1 MTAVE
6 AASRASAVAGYP
18 SLSDEAVG
26 NLRLSWRRAMER
38 DDWSKGGEL
47 SLGWDRWT
55 CWPYIAKT
63 TYHLTFNMLLLG
75 KMANET
81 PAWRE
86 VYSDIALRIVNRARQ
101 YAGWY
106 DWVEQKGLDPNRGSY
121 PFFFYK
127 HFIPQG
133 MAGVYNA
140 PGYAGNGLNSAADGI
155 LQSIVFQAVENPL
168 TRHPYFHQHSPG
180 VGRTYDP
187 DPIEGNGSSNIMY
200 RGYLLTQ
207 MALGKLISNDP
218 FFDAPLDLV
227 YDDEISYRYSAEDIA
242 AGLDRQLQTPMD
254 ANGSLLAPY
263 GLDCEVGKVFPVCMT
278 ITGMGMQLLDRI
290 NGTDYSASFDE
301 WLDNA
306 KRQELIA
313 GGGEPGGP
321 FGWVAP
327 YFDRDI
333 AYRMDRP
340 EHQVPLFGTVIAV
353 LLLTQQDPQYAE
365 RVYECVLRNHSE
377 LDDGVRRVL
386 MSREM
391 VGPLAIDD
399 VFGSAAA
406 MAYAYEVGDAQRL
419 AEFRARHE
427 EAYEPTFAD
436 GEFYYQY
443 GIREPWPR
451 GIPNEWSMLT
461 HVGEPGSFRR
471 LFAEPDMRR
480 HSEPTVEGIDYPTVG
495 VRQAWY
501 DRDNRVLSV
510 GITAGP
516 GLTGTGAPTSFRVTQ
531 LPGASV
537 RVSVDGGA
545 FAEYKVA
552 ADGRLTLE
560 TTADEH
566 SFRIEC

>member
-1 MTAVE
+1 MTALETE
-6 AASRASAVAGYP
+6 AVAGTVAGYP
-18 SLSDEAVG
+18 ALSDEAVG
-26 NLRLSWRRAMER
+26 YLRLSWRRAIED

-63 TYHLTFNMLLLG
+63 TYHLTFSMLLMG

-86 VYSDIALRIVNRARQ
+86 VYTDIARRTVDRSRQ

-127 HFIPQG
+127 HFIPTG

-140 PGYAGNGLNSAADGI
+140 PGYAGNGLNTAADGI
-155 LQSIVFQAVENPL
+155 LQSIVFQSVENPL

-200 RGYLLTQ
+200 RGYLLNQ
-207 MALGKLISNDP
+207 LALGKLISNDS

-227 YDDEISYRYSAEDIA
+227 YDDDIRYQYSADDIA
-242 AGLDRQLQTPMD
+242 SGLDRQLQTPMD
-254 ANGSLLAPY
+254 VNGSLLSSY

-278 ITGMGMQLLDRI
+278 ITGMGMQLFDRL
-290 NGTDYSASFDE
+290 NGTDYSASFGE
-301 WLDNA
+301 WLEHA
-306 KRQELIA
+306 KTNELIA

-327 YFDRDI
+327 YIDRDLM
-333 AYRMDRP
+333 YRMDRP
-340 EHQVPLFGTVIAV
+340 EHQVPLFGTVISA
-353 LLLTQQDPQYAE
+353 LLLTQNDPEYAR
-365 RVYECVLRNHSE
+365 RVYEGVLNNHSE
-377 LDDGVRRVL
+377 VDMGERRIL
-386 MSREM
+386 MSKEM

-406 MAYAYEVGDAQRL
+406 MTFAFEMEDKQRL
-419 AEFRARHE
+419 AEFRERHAS
-427 EAYEPTFAD
+427 AYEPTFAD

-443 GIREPWPR
+443 GVREAWPR

-461 HVGEPGSFRR
+461 HVGRPGSFNA
-471 LFAEPDMRR
+471 LYTDVDMRR
-480 HSEPTVEGIDYPTVG
+480 HEEPTVFGVDYPAVN

-501 DRDNRVLSV
+501 DREAAVLAV
-510 GITAGP
+510 GITPGP
-516 GLTGTGAPTSFRVTQ
+516 GCPATGAPTSFRVKQ
-531 LPGASV
+531 LPGTSV
-537 RVSVDGGA
+537 RISVDCGPATEQPVGP
-545 FAEYKVA
+545 
-552 ADGRLTLE
+552 DGEITVP
-560 TTADEH
+560 TSVGDH